1 MNYRGTKPG
10 ARGIFCQ
17 MKFEIKTDILG
28 ATIVDVAAFFT
39 IVTIQIYNTTITII
53 EIYGSRVNFSGEYH
67 GWFPITITLII
78 LIISLNYIIRK

>member
-1 MNYRGTKPG
+1 
-10 ARGIFCQ
+10 